1 MLGTLIKS
9 YIFRKNAILLSMH
22 YFEVAPNKI
31 IRQDKGYFTYSHAD
45 DLKIGQIVKIEV
57 GKKLMLGVVIKKVL
71 KPTNYKTKDITDV
84 INSIA
89 IPEKLVLLALWMS
102 TYYLT
107 HLALVLQSIIPKG
120 IEKKRRLNKQN
131 KDKNHSRKRTNYL
144 LNKEQSLVLSELNK
158 HQEGT
163 FLLQGITGSGK
174 TAVYISLIKETIK
187 SGKSIIL
194 LIPEIAL
201 TSQIVAELSNHFSEI
216 IVTHSK
222 MTESN
227 RHTVWT
233 KVMENDKPIV
243 VVGPR
248 SALFMPIN
256 NLGLIIIDEAHEP
269 SLKQEQAPKY
279 SALRVATILGRL
291 HKIRVVFGS
300 ATPNII
306 DRYLAEKSNKP
317 ILKLNEKA
325 QKNTVP
331 EIQLIDMKD
340 KNNFKSHR
348 LFSNQLITA
357 IEKTLSK
364 EKQVLIFHNRRGS
377 ASVTLCSN
385 CGWTDQCSNC
395 LIPTVLHSDSF
406 QLKCHVCGL
415 SHAIPTS
422 CPTCKHTDIIH
433 KGIGTKLIETE
444 LKKLFPNAN
453 IARFDADSK
462 QGDSLEQRYQEL
474 YDGTINIII
483 GTQIIAKGLDLPNL
497 RTVGIIQAD
506 AGLVLPDFSVD
517 ERTFQLLSQVIGRV
531 GRTNHK
537 TSVIVQTYQP
547 KNDVINYGLK
557 QDYEDFYN
565 SELKKRQLKRFP
577 PFTHLLKLTCIYKN
591 ETSAIKNAKTFANK
605 LKKELDK
612 DVSVL
617 GPAPEFYEYK
627 NGNYRWQLI
636 LKSPKREH
644 LIKALSLL
652 PNNNWQFELDPMDL
666 L

>member
-1 MLGTLIKS
+1 M
-9 YIFRKNAILLSMH
+9 Y

-31 IRQDKGYFTYSHAD
+31 IRQDKGHFTYSHTD
-45 DLKIGQIVKIEV
+45 NLKIGQIVKVEV
-57 GKKLMLGVVIKKVL
+57 GKKVMLGVVIKKVS
-71 KPTNYKTKDITDV
+71 KPNNYKTKV
-84 INSIA
+84 IDSIVDSVI
-89 IPEKLVLLALWMS
+89 IPEKLVLLSLWMS

-107 HLALVLQSIIPKG
+107 HLALIIQSILPKG
-120 IEKKRRLNKQN
+120 IDKKRRLNSHN
-131 KDKNHSRKRTNYL
+131 DSKNHSRKRTNYL
-144 LNKEQSLVLSELNK
+144 LNKEQSSVLQELNK
-158 HQEGT
+158 HTDGT

-174 TAVYISLIKETIK
+174 TEIYINLIKNTLS
-187 SGKSIIL
+187 SGKSAIL
-194 LIPEIAL
+194 IVPEIAL
-201 TSQIVAELSNHFSEI
+201 TSQVVAELSNHFSEI
-216 IVTHSK
+216 IITHSK

-227 RHTVWT
+227 RHLVWSQ
-233 KVMENDKPIV
+233 VMYSEKPILII
-243 VVGPR
+243 GPR
-248 SALFMPIN
+248 SALFMPIK
-256 NLGLIIIDEAHEP
+256 NLGLVVIDEAHEP

-291 HKIRVVFGS
+291 YKIRVIFGS

-317 ILKLNEKA
+317 ILKLTKKA
-325 QKNTVP
+325 QKNTLP
-331 EIQLIDMKD
+331 DIQLIDMKD

-348 LFSNQLITA
+348 LFSNQLINS

-364 EKQVLIFHNRRGS
+364 NKQVLIFHNRRGS
-377 ASVTLCSN
+377 ASITLCSN
-385 CGWTDQCSNC
+385 CGWIDQCPHC
-395 LIPTVLHSDSF
+395 LIPTVLHSDTY
-406 QLKCHVCGL
+406 QLKCHVCGF
-415 SHAIPTS
+415 SHTVPTS
-422 CPTCKHTDIIH
+422 CPVCKHADILH

-453 IARFDADSK
+453 IARFDADNK
-462 QGDSLEQRYQEL
+462 QGDSLEQKYQEL
-474 YDGTINIII
+474 YDGKINILI

-506 AGLVLPDFSVD
+506 AGLALPDFGVD

-531 GRTNHK
+531 GRTSHK
-537 TSVIVQTYQP
+537 TNVIVQTYQP
-547 KNDVINYGLK
+547 KNEVIKYGLK

-565 SELKKRQLKRFP
+565 SELKKRQLKKFP

-591 ETSAIKNAKTFANK
+591 ETSAIKNSKILADK

-612 DVSVL
+612 DVAVL
-617 GPAPEFYEYK
+617 GPAPAFYEYK

-636 LKSPKREH
+636 LKSPRRGH
-644 LIKALSLL
+644 LLKAISLL

>member
-1 MLGTLIKS
+1 M
-9 YIFRKNAILLSMH
+9 Y
-22 YFEVAPNKI
+22 YFEVAPTKI
-31 IRQDKGYFTYSHAD
+31 VRQDKYYFTYNYPNN
-45 DLKIGQIVKIEV
+45 LKMGQIVKIEV
-57 GKKLMLGVVIKKVL
+57 GKKIMVGVVIKKVS
-71 KPTNYKTKDITDV
+71 KPSSYKTKDIASA
-84 INSIA
+84 IESMI
-89 IPEKLVLLALWMS
+89 IPEKLVLLSLWMS

-107 HLALVLQSIIPKG
+107 HLALVIQLIVPKG
-120 IEKKRRLNKQN
+120 IDGKRRLKSQN
-131 KDKNHSRKRTNYL
+131 DIKSYSRKRTNYL
-144 LNKEQSLVLSELNK
+144 LNKEQSSVLNELNK

-174 TAVYISLIKETIK
+174 TAVYISLIKETLKLNK
-187 SGKSIIL
+187 SAIL
-194 LIPEIAL
+194 IVPEIAL
-201 TSQIVAELSNHFSEI
+201 TSQIVAELSNHFPEI
-216 IVTHSK
+216 IITHSK
-222 MTESN
+222 MTESK
-227 RHTVWT
+227 RHLIWKQVIDN
-233 KVMENDKPIV
+233 KEPIV
-243 VVGPR
+243 IVGPR
-248 SALFMPIN
+248 SALFMPVS
-256 NLGLIIIDEAHEP
+256 NLGLIVIDEAHEP

-317 ILKLNEKA
+317 VLKLNEKA
-325 QKNTVP
+325 QKNILPKIHLV
-331 EIQLIDMKD
+331 DMKD

-348 LFSNQLITA
+348 LFSNQLITT
-357 IEKTLSK
+357 IEETISK
-364 EKQVLIFHNRRGS
+364 NKQVLIFHNRRGS
-377 ASVTLCSN
+377 ASVTLCNN
-385 CGWTDQCSNC
+385 CGWIDQCPNC

-406 QLKCHVCGL
+406 QLKCHVCGF
-415 SHAIPTS
+415 SRTVPTS
-422 CPTCKHTDIIH
+422 CPICKNTDIIH
-433 KGIGTKLIETE
+433 KGIGTKLIESE
-444 LKKLFPNAN
+444 LNKLFPNAN

-462 QGDSLEQRYQEL
+462 RGDSLEQRYQDL
-474 YDGTINIII
+474 YDGKINILI

-506 AGLVLPDFSVD
+506 AGLALPDFSVD

-531 GRTNHK
+531 GRTNHR
-537 TSVIVQTYQP
+537 TNVIVQTYQP
-547 KNDVINYGLK
+547 KNEVIKYGLK
-557 QDYEDFYN
+557 QDYEDFYKA
-565 SELKKRQLKRFP
+565 ELKKRQLKKFP

-591 ETSAIKNAKTFANK
+591 ETTVIKNAKAFADK
-605 LKKELDK
+605 LKNELDK

-644 LIKALSLL
+644 LLKALSLL